1 VAPARAS
8 HVAAAVDFARR
19 HRVRLVVKG
28 GGHSYLGTS
37 NAPDSLLVWTR
48 DMHDIVVH
56 DAFVPQGC
64 VATKHRGRSHRRLA
78 ERRLLERRCGPVRP
92 VPARLYV
99 DLAAGGLLDE
109 RDARMLVD
117 ALFAASRHWTV
128 GLHFNKG
135 LAGAPADVID
145 EAARTAMNPVAM
157 RSFAL
162 AIIAAEGPPGH
173 PDVHGHEPDLVRAR
187 SDARHVRDA
196 TLALRRAVPDPGSYV
211 AESDY
216 FEIDWGRAFWGEH
229 YARLRAIKS
238 RYDPQRIFS
247 VHHGVGSE

>member
-117 ALFAASRHWTV
+117 ALFAASGHWTV

-187 SDARHVRDA
+187 SDARRVRDA

-216 FEIDWGRAFWGEH
+216 FETDWGRAFWGEH

-238 RYDPQRIFS
+238 RYDPQRMFS

>member
-1 VAPARAS
+1 MRSSRRAASPRSIADDRTGASPNDVYWSGDAGQSGHYLHGYTSTWLPAA
-8 HVAAAVDFARR
+8 
-19 HRVRLVVKG
+19 
-28 GGHSYLGTS
+28 
-37 NAPDSLLVWTR
+37 
-48 DMHDIVVH
+48 
-56 DAFVPQGC
+56 
-64 VATKHRGRSHRRLA
+64 
-78 ERRLLERRCGPVRP
+78 
-92 VPARLYV
+92 
-99 DLAAGGLLDE
+99 LLDE